1 MVCYRSTNQGLGIWP
16 FESYIWLY
24 LPLNVRHLIFCL
36 TFSLIT
42 CYRTDLINTVLLEM
56 GFVWLNLYCSLT
68 VSLELSGSVSAW
80 WYWDTKMA
88 VVIHQGLSVRHFIPF
103 IVSSYIIKKLETLIR
118 HSWMTLSDVCPC
130 HQLRALRRFPSLE
143 KCQLL
148 LTDKVYGFL
157 SNNNGN
163 ELPNYGAK
171 LIVSY

>member
-103 IVSSYIIKKLETLIR
+103 IVSSYIIKKLDERVDPTQLNDLVWCLPLSSAASSATLPFIR
-118 HSWMTLSDVCPC
+118 KMSASPH
-130 HQLRALRRFPSLE
+130 R
-143 KCQLL
+143 
-148 LTDKVYGFL
+148 
-157 SNNNGN
+157 
-163 ELPNYGAK
+163 
-171 LIVSY
+171 